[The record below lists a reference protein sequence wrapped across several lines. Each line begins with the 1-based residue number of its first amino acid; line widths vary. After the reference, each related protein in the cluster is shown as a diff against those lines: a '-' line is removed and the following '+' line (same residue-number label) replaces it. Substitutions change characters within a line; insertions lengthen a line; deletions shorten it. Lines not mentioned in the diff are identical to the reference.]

1 MEPVLIVSGR
11 DLAGRVAISDF
22 DFDLE
27 FGDGAKDDYELTC
40 AEDVS
45 IGEYVGIEGTEYGGV
60 VDTIG
65 ESTKS
70 AEMVYGGRSWHGIL
84 AAKVLCPDAGADYL
98 TVSGDANEVL
108 SSLVARVGLS
118 SLVAVDKGGSGIYV
132 SSYSFERYVDC
143 YTGMREMLAKSGAK
157 LMMEY
162 GQGAVRMWAQAVD
175 TIDGTVD
182 SDVMDFDATTVG
194 RQVNHLIGLGKGE
207 LRDRAVVHR
216 YADASGNV
224 SSTQTYT
231 GVDEYAAVYDYS
243 SAEADKLAEETE
255 KKLKDLHTS
264 GKVEFSI
271 EYAGTAHVGDVIT
284 ARNNRTGRTV
294 TAPIAKKVVKV
305 SGGVLTVQYD
315 VGEQSTTST
324 SLSGSGET
332 ASSGT
337 VYTAGDGISIES
349 GRISAEVTQEE
360 LDAVAETARQGV
372 DDASAASVAAGAAQ
386 AKADLAAKAF
396 SDYETSNDAAVAA
409 VRATADA
416 AVSSV
421 SATSPLSASRSG
433 NAVAL
438 SHAASG
444 VAAGA
449 YGPTADAS
457 PTWGESVTVGAR
469 FFVDRYG
476 HITSAEGRK
485 VRLPSSTASS
495 SAAGLMAASDKAK
508 LDGIDAGAQANAVS
522 SVNGKVGAVKLDA
535 SDVGAASASH
545 THDASQVSRI
555 AASVSARGHGTMTHP
570 VHRIA
575 TVSTTAPHSD
585 FSALLLMTEQFDG
598 GRFALVKVNARTN
611 DIGHSTS
618 ISATV
623 ICCTDDFLL
632 ATVRVAKVGKSG
644 DAHFDVFCVVD
655 NVWSRL
661 RVQDLTYWDDANVFT
676 LVNSEENNGNG
687 VYTECWPTLDD
698 AATAL
703 RGNQYDEVKIAT
715 AYGWVKF
722 AQKLQIARTINLTGA
737 VKGSAKFDGS
747 GDVTIT
753 TTGDSESAGFLAAYP
768 VGAYFMTSDS
778 AFDPSTRG
786 GTWERVYSIG
796 GPITWHRTA

>member
-11 DLAGRVAISDF
+11 DLAGRVAVTDF
-22 DFDLE
+22 DLDLE

-108 SSLVARVGLS
+108 ASLVSRVGLS
-118 SLVAVDKGGSGIYV
+118 ALFAVDKGGSGIYV

-157 LMMEY
+157 LTMEY
-162 GQGAVRMWAQAVD
+162 QQGAVRMWAQAVD

-207 LRDRAVVHR
+207 LHDRAVVHR

-271 EYAGTAHVGDVIT
+271 EYAGAARVGDVVT

-294 TAPIAKKVVKV
+294 TAPITKKVVKV

-315 VGEQSTTST
+315 VGEQSTKST
-324 SLSGSGET
+324 SLSGSSET

-349 GRISAEVTQEE
+349 GKISAEVTQEE
-360 LDAVAETARQGV
+360 LDAVAETARKGV
-372 DDASAASVAAGAAQ
+372 ADASAASAAAGAAQ
-386 AKADLAAKAF
+386 AKADSTAKDLAA
-396 SDYETSNDAAVAA
+396 YETSNDAAVKA
-409 VRATADA
+409 VKATADA
-416 AVSSV
+416 AVSAV
-421 SATSPLSASRSG
+421 SATSPISASRSG
-433 NAVAL
+433 TAVSL

-449 YGPTADAS
+449 YGPASDAS
-457 PTWGESVTVGAR
+457 PSWGESVTVGAR
-469 FFVDRYG
+469 LSVDKSG
-476 HITSAEGRK
+476 HVTSAAGRSVK
-485 VRLPSSTASS
+485 IPSSTASAG
-495 SAAGLMAASDKAK
+495 AAGLMAADDKAK
-508 LDGIDAGAQANAVS
+508 LDGIAAGAQVNDVT
-522 SVNGKVGAVKLDA
+522 SVNGKTGAVTLGA
-535 SDVGAASASH
+535 SDVGALASDGNAASAS
-545 THDASQVSRI
+545 RL
-555 AASVSARGHGTMTHP
+555 
-570 VHRIA
+570 
-575 TVSTTAPHSD
+575 ST
-585 FSALLLMTEQFDG
+585 
-598 GRFALVKVNARTN
+598 
-611 DIGHSTS
+611 
-618 ISATV
+618 
-623 ICCTDDFLL
+623 
-632 ATVRVAKVGKSG
+632 
-644 DAHFDVFCVVD
+644 
-655 NVWSRL
+655 
-661 RVQDLTYWDDANVFT
+661 
-676 LVNSEENNGNG
+676 
-687 VYTECWPTLDD
+687 
-698 AATAL
+698 
-703 RGNQYDEVKIAT
+703 
-715 AYGWVKF
+715 
-722 AQKLQIARTINLTGA
+722 ARTIALSGA
-737 VKGSAKFDGS
+737 VTGSARFDGS

-753 TTGDSESAGFLAAYP
+753 TVGQSAAAQFLAAYP
-768 VGAYFMTSDS
+768 VGSYYMTSDAS
-778 AFDPSTRG
+778 FDPSAYG
-786 GTWERVYSIG
+786 GTWERVYAIG

>member
-1 MEPVLIVSGR
+1 M
-11 DLAGRVAISDF
+11 
-22 DFDLE
+22 
-27 FGDGAKDDYELTC
+27 
-40 AEDVS
+40 S

-108 SSLVARVGLS
+108 ASLVSRVGLT
-118 SLVAVDKGGSGIYV
+118 SLFSVDAGGSGIYV
-132 SSYSFERYVDC
+132 SSYSFDRYTDC
-143 YTGMREMLAKSGAK
+143 YTGMRKMLAKSGAK

-231 GVDEYAAVYDYS
+231 GVDEYAATYDYS
-243 SAEADKLAEETE
+243 SAEPDKLAEETE

-264 GKVEFSI
+264 GKVEFSVD
-271 EYAGTAHVGDVIT
+271 YAGTAFVGDVIT
-284 ARNNRTGRTV
+284 ARNNRTGRVV
-294 TAPIAKKVVKV
+294 TAPISKKVVKV

-324 SLSGSGET
+324 SLSGQGET

-372 DDASAASVAAGAAQ
+372 ADASSASAAAGVAQ
-386 AKADLAAKAF
+386 AKADSAAKDLAA
-396 SDYETSNDAAVAA
+396 YETSNDAAVKA
-409 VRATADA
+409 VKVTAEA

-421 SATSPLSASRSG
+421 SAASSISASRSG
-433 NAVAL
+433 SAVAL

-444 VAAGA
+444 VSAGA
-449 YGPTADAS
+449 YGPTADAT

-469 FFVDRYG
+469 LAVDKEG
-476 HITSAEGRK
+476 HVTSAAGRSVK
-485 VRLPSSTASS
+485 IPSSTATA
-495 SAAGLMAASDKAK
+495 SAAGLMAAADKAK
-508 LDGIDAGAQANAVS
+508 LDGIAAGAQVNAVS
-522 SVNGKVGAVKLDA
+522 SVNGKTGAVTLGA
-535 SDVGAASASH
+535 SDVGAAPASH
-545 THDASQVSRI
+545 THDASQVSGL
-555 AASVSARGHGTMTHP
+555 ASV
-570 VHRIA
+570 A
-575 TVSTTAPHSD
+575 TS
-585 FSALLLMTEQFDG
+585 
-598 GRFALVKVNARTN
+598 
-611 DIGHSTS
+611 
-618 ISATV
+618 
-623 ICCTDDFLL
+623 
-632 ATVRVAKVGKSG
+632 GKY
-644 DAHFDVFCVVD
+644 D
-655 NVWSRL
+655 
-661 RVQDLTYWDDANVFT
+661 DLTGAPSSMKNPAALTVQANGETVAT
-676 LVNSEENNGNG
+676 YDGSS
-687 VYTECWPTLDD
+687 
-698 AATAL
+698 AATANITPANIGAAPSSHTHPYL
-703 RGNQYDEVKIAT
+703 QLSGGTLTGDVTAPKFTGPLEGNVTGNAST
-715 AYGWVKF
+715 AS
-722 AQKLQIARTINLTGA
+722 KLSTARTIALSGA
-737 VKGSAKFDGS
+737 VTGSAKFDGS
-747 GDVTIT
+747 GDVTIV
-753 TTGDSESAGFLAAYP
+753 TTGQTAAAQFLAAYP
-768 VGAYFMTSDS
+768 VGAYFMTSD
-778 AFDPSTRG
+778 AGFNPETYG

-796 GPITWHRTA
+796 GPITWHRTK

>member
-11 DLAGRVAISDF
+11 DLAGRVAVIDF
-22 DFDLE
+22 DLDLE

-40 AEDVS
+40 AEGVS

-60 VDTIG
+60 VDTIE
-65 ESTKS
+65 ESTKN
-70 AEMVYGGRSWHGIL
+70 AETVYGGRSWHGIL

-108 SSLVARVGLS
+108 SSLVSRVGLS
-118 SLVAVDKGGSGIYV
+118 SLFAVDKGGSGIYV
-132 SSYSFERYVDC
+132 SSYSFDRYVDC
-143 YTGMREMLAKSGAK
+143 YTGMREMLTKSGAK

-162 GQGAVRMWAQAVD
+162 QQGAVRMWAQAVD

-264 GKVEFSI
+264 GKVEFSV

-315 VGEQSTTST
+315 VGEQSTKST

-349 GRISAEVTQEE
+349 GKISAEVTQEE

-372 DDASAASVAAGAAQ
+372 ADASAASAAAGAAQ
-386 AKADLAAKAF
+386 AKADSTAKDLAA
-396 SDYETSNDAAVAA
+396 YETSNDAAVKA
-409 VRATADA
+409 VKATAEA

-421 SATSPLSASRSG
+421 SAASPISASRSG
-433 NAVAL
+433 TVVSL

-469 FFVDRYG
+469 LSVDKSG
-476 HITSAEGRK
+476 HVISAAGRSVK
-485 VRLPSSTASS
+485 IPSSTASAG
-495 SAAGLMAASDKAK
+495 AAGLMAADDKAK
-508 LDGIDAGAQANAVS
+508 LDGIAAGAQVNDVT
-522 SVNGKVGAVKLDA
+522 SVNGKTGAVTLGA
-535 SDVGAASASH
+535 SDVGALASDGNAASAS
-545 THDASQVSRI
+545 RL
-555 AASVSARGHGTMTHP
+555 
-570 VHRIA
+570 
-575 TVSTTAPHSD
+575 ST
-585 FSALLLMTEQFDG
+585 
-598 GRFALVKVNARTN
+598 
-611 DIGHSTS
+611 
-618 ISATV
+618 
-623 ICCTDDFLL
+623 
-632 ATVRVAKVGKSG
+632 
-644 DAHFDVFCVVD
+644 
-655 NVWSRL
+655 
-661 RVQDLTYWDDANVFT
+661 
-676 LVNSEENNGNG
+676 
-687 VYTECWPTLDD
+687 
-698 AATAL
+698 
-703 RGNQYDEVKIAT
+703 
-715 AYGWVKF
+715 
-722 AQKLQIARTINLTGA
+722 ARTIALSGA
-737 VKGSAKFDGS
+737 VTGSARFDGS
-747 GDVTIT
+747 GDVTIV
-753 TTGDSESAGFLAAYP
+753 TTGQSAAAQFLAAYP
-768 VGAYFMTSDS
+768 VGSYYMTSD
-778 AFDPSTRG
+778 AGFDPSTYG
-786 GTWERVYSIG
+786 GTWERVASIG
-796 GPITWHRTA
+796 APITWHRTK

>member
-11 DLAGRVAISDF
+11 DLAGRVAVTDF
-22 DFDLE
+22 DLDLE

-40 AEDVS
+40 AEGVS

-60 VDTIG
+60 VDTIE

-70 AEMVYGGRSWHGIL
+70 AETVYGGRSWHGIL
-84 AAKVLCPDAGADYL
+84 AAKVLCPDSGADYL

-108 SSLVARVGLS
+108 ASLVSRVGLS
-118 SLVAVDKGGSGIYV
+118 SLFEVDKGGSGIYV

-207 LRDRAVVHR
+207 LHDRAVVHR

-243 SAEADKLAEETE
+243 SAESDKLAEETE

-271 EYAGTAHVGDVIT
+271 EYAGAAHVGDVVT

-315 VGEQSTTST
+315 VGEQSTKST
-324 SLSGSGET
+324 TLSGQGET
-332 ASSGT
+332 ANSGT

-349 GRISAEVTQEE
+349 GRISAEVTQAE
-360 LDAVAETARQGV
+360 LDAVGKTARQGV
-372 DDASAASVAAGAAQ
+372 ADASGASAAAGTAQSKADKAAS
-386 AKADLAAKAF
+386 DLAA
-396 SDYETSNDAAVAA
+396 YETSNDAAVKA
-409 VRATADA
+409 VKATAEA
-416 AVSSV
+416 SVSSV
-421 SATSPLSASRSG
+421 SAASPISASRSG
-433 NAVAL
+433 GAVAL

-449 YGPTADAS
+449 YGPAADAS

-469 FFVDRYG
+469 LSVDKEG
-476 HITSAEGRK
+476 HVTSAAGRS
-485 VRLPSSTASS
+485 VRLPSSTATA
-495 SAAGLMAASDKAK
+495 SAAGLMAAADKAK
-508 LDGIDAGAQANAVS
+508 LDGIAAGAQANSVT
-522 SVNGKVGAVKLDA
+522 SVNGKTGAVSLSATDVGALA
-535 SDVGAASASH
+535 SDGNAASAS
-545 THDASQVSRI
+545 RL
-555 AASVSARGHGTMTHP
+555 
-570 VHRIA
+570 
-575 TVSTTAPHSD
+575 STP
-585 FSALLLMTEQFDG
+585 
-598 GRFALVKVNARTN
+598 
-611 DIGHSTS
+611 
-618 ISATV
+618 
-623 ICCTDDFLL
+623 
-632 ATVRVAKVGKSG
+632 
-644 DAHFDVFCVVD
+644 
-655 NVWSRL
+655 
-661 RVQDLTYWDDANVFT
+661 
-676 LVNSEENNGNG
+676 
-687 VYTECWPTLDD
+687 
-698 AATAL
+698 
-703 RGNQYDEVKIAT
+703 
-715 AYGWVKF
+715 
-722 AQKLQIARTINLTGA
+722 RTIALSGA
-737 VKGSAKFDGS
+737 VTGSAKFDGS
-747 GDVTIT
+747 GDVSIV
-753 TTGDSESAGFLAAYP
+753 TTGQSAAAQFLAAYP
-768 VGAYFMTSDS
+768 PGSYYLTSDAS
-778 AFDPSTRG
+778 FDPSAYG

>member
-11 DLAGRVAISDF
+11 DLAGRVAVTDF
-22 DFDLE
+22 DLDLE

-70 AEMVYGGRSWHGIL
+70 AETVYGGRSWHGIL

-98 TVSGDANEVL
+98 TVSGDANTVL
-108 SSLVARVGLS
+108 ASLVSRVGLS
-118 SLVAVDKGGSGIYV
+118 SLFAVDKGGSGIYV
-132 SSYSFERYVDC
+132 SSYSFDRYTDC
-143 YTGMREMLAKSGAK
+143 YTGMRKMLAKSGAK

-162 GQGAVRMWAQAVD
+162 QQGAVRMWAQAVG

-224 SSTQTYT
+224 SSTQTYK

-284 ARNNRTGRTV
+284 ARNNRTGRVV

-332 ASSGT
+332 ASGT
-337 VYTAGDGISIES
+337 VYTAGDGIAIES
-349 GRISAEVTQEE
+349 GRISAEVTQAE

-372 DDASAASVAAGAAQ
+372 DDASSASAAAAKAQ
-386 AKADLAAKAF
+386 AKADSTAEDLAA
-396 SDYETSNDAAVAA
+396 YETANDAAVAA
-409 VRATADA
+409 IKATADA

-421 SATSPLSASRSG
+421 SAASPISAARSG
-433 NAVAL
+433 TSVSL

-444 VAAGA
+444 VTAGA
-449 YGPTADAS
+449 YGPTADTA

-469 FFVDRYG
+469 LSVDKSG
-476 HITSAEGRK
+476 HVTSAAGRS
-485 VRLPSSTASS
+485 VRLPSSTATG
-495 SAAGLMAASDKAK
+495 SAAGLMASGDKAK
-508 LDGIDAGAQANAVS
+508 LDGIAAGAQVNSVTSVQGKTGAVS
-522 SVNGKVGAVKLDA
+522 LDA
-535 SDVGAASASH
+535 SDVGALAVGGTAASA
-545 THDASQVSRI
+545 
-555 AASVSARGHGTMTHP
+555 
-570 VHRIA
+570 
-575 TVSTTAPHSD
+575 
-585 FSALLLMTEQFDG
+585 E
-598 GRFALVKVNARTN
+598 K
-611 DIGHSTS
+611 
-618 ISATV
+618 
-623 ICCTDDFLL
+623 L
-632 ATVRVAKVGKSG
+632 AT
-644 DAHFDVFCVVD
+644 
-655 NVWSRL
+655 
-661 RVQDLTYWDDANVFT
+661 
-676 LVNSEENNGNG
+676 
-687 VYTECWPTLDD
+687 
-698 AATAL
+698 
-703 RGNQYDEVKIAT
+703 
-715 AYGWVKF
+715 
-722 AQKLQIARTINLTGA
+722 ARTIALSGA
-737 VKGSAKFDGS
+737 VTGSAKFDGS
-747 GDVTIT
+747 GDVTIV
-753 TTGDSESAGFLAAYP
+753 TTGQSAAAQFLAAYP
-768 VGAYFMTSDS
+768 VGSYYMTSD
-778 AFDPSTRG
+778 AGFDPSTYG
-786 GTWERVYSIG
+786 GTWERVASIG
-796 GPITWHRTA
+796 APITWHRTK